1 MRIHPLLTLGLTNVG
16 IISWVGYGVSALN
29 AIAAIEMPSSA
40 ETAVNQPEERPEVAN
55 TEKASQ
61 NLNLSKIAEVSG
73 IPPLSQQ
80 SSGAR
85 PLNIQSF
92 DIPSPEF
99 TPHEADNAQLLIT
112 GATGE
117 WANELPPLSSA
128 ELNSSQLK
136 RVIARSLESRPD
148 AEDVNAIAQSLGKN
162 NGSHNAFIASQP
174 SWVMPPR
181 LKQASSRNVPIQV
194 EPTVQ
199 PVAQRFPRFT
209 AGPQFTTG
217 PQFTIGQPA
226 IGQLTPEQLTP
237 EPFTSESLN
246 AQGSDRIPVS
256 MPGQDMPASQ
266 PSSFP
271 APGSIP
277 TVSTPTVTPVPGIS
291 AGVDENYILGAGDII
306 SVSFFNVPEY
316 NGQHRISINGSIN
329 LPLIGR
335 IVVSGMTLNQASDML
350 AERYFYQLQDPI
362 VSINVL
368 QQRPLQIAITGEI
381 TQPGL
386 YTLSAEGT
394 NYPRIFEALQ
404 QAGGLTQAA
413 NLKQVEVR
421 RQEVNGTQSTLTINL
436 LALLQNGDISQNI
449 YLQDGD
455 AISIPS
461 ASEID
466 QVALNELSLSNLRA
480 NLSRPVDVAI
490 VGAVTQPGPYQL
502 GGEGAQVT
510 AVQALQA
517 AGGIVPSAD
526 LRDIQLRRRTRQ
538 GDQQVF
544 NINLWEALQTGDLSQ
559 DIALQQGDTLIV
571 PTATE
576 QSIEEIT
583 ILASSTLSTG
593 TIPINIIGE
602 VETPGNL
609 DVRANT
615 SFNQALLAAGGLNRR
630 SRQEATL
637 IRFNDNGTVDR
648 RTIDVDLDREIDS
661 ETNPIL
667 RPNDVIVV
675 GRSARAA
682 FDDNISGFSRTF
694 NLVWPFLFLF

>member
-16 IISWVGYGVSALN
+16 IISWVGYGVSTLN
-29 AIAAIEMPSSA
+29 AIAATEMPASA
-40 ETAVNQPEERPEVAN
+40 ETAVNQSEERPEVAN
-55 TEKASQ
+55 TEKASP

-73 IPPLSQQ
+73 IPPLSRQ

-85 PLNIQSF
+85 PFSIRSF
-92 DIPSPEF
+92 DTQSLEF
-99 TPHEADNAQLLIT
+99 TPHEADNAQLLIN
-112 GATGE
+112 GATSE
-117 WANELPPLSSA
+117 WANELPPLSST

-148 AEDVNAIAQSLGKN
+148 AEDVNEITQSLGKN
-162 NGSHNAFIASQP
+162 NGSQNAFIASQP
-174 SWVMPPR
+174 SWVMPR

-194 EPTVQ
+194 EPTPQ
-199 PVAQRFPRFT
+199 PVAQRFPQFT
-209 AGPQFTTG
+209 AG

-237 EPFTSESLN
+237 EPSTSETLN

-256 MPGQDMPASQ
+256 TPGQDMPASQ
-266 PSSFP
+266 PGSLP

-277 TVSTPTVTPVPGIS
+277 TVSTPTIAPVPGLS

-316 NGQHRISINGSIN
+316 NGQHRISVNGSIN

-335 IVVSGMTLNQASDML
+335 IVVSGMTLNQAGDMI

-421 RQEVNGTQSTLTINL
+421 RQDVNGTQSTLTINL

-682 FDDNISGFSRTF
+682 FDDNVSGFSRTF